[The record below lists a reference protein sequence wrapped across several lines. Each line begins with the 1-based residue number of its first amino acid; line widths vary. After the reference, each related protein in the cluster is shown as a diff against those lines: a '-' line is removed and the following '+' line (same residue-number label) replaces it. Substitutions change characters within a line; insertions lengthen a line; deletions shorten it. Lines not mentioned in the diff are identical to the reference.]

1 MSKEKYG
8 FVYLWR
14 DRKHKRYYIGC
25 HWGTVDDG
33 YICSSS
39 WMKQAYKHRPE
50 DFKRKILVTDIRD
63 RSKLHE
69 EEFKFLSRIK
79 DDELKTKYYNLNN
92 HHFNHWTS
100 NPNTLKTTRERI
112 SQNTKAAMQRPEVR
126 EKYLEGLKTRD
137 NKASDPKVSE
147 KKRNS
152 MIKTMAEKFP
162 VEERYN
168 PPKFNSQEY
177 KDNMVQSISNRWSNM
192 SDEERSSIGSKISEG
207 LTGKSKTGK
216 AAKGHVKTEEH
227 RKKISESNRLA
238 RVLNPNLTCAGKFW
252 WNNGIINKRSSIQ
265 PGIDWIKGKLPH
277 KKK

>member
-1 MSKEKYG
+1 MIEKYG
-8 FVYLWR
+8 FVYLWF
-14 DRKHKRYYIGC
+14 DRKHKRYYVGC
-25 HWGTVDDG
+25 HWGNINDG
-33 YICSSS
+33 YVCSSN
-39 WMKQAYKHRPE
+39 WMRDAYKRRPQ
-50 DFKRKILVTDIRD
+50 DFKRRIIVSNICD
-63 RSKLHE
+63 RKE
-69 EEFKFLSRIK
+69 MFEIEFKYLSMIK
-79 DDELKTKYYNLNN
+79 ENELSKRYYNLSKK
-92 HHFNHWTS
+92 HTNHWIIT
-100 NPNTLKTTRERI
+100 PNRLKTTRERI
-112 SQNTKAAMQRPEVR
+112 SQNTKTAMQRPEVR